1 MTDRNAIE
9 IRLLGLED
17 GAALA
22 RLAELDTADP
32 PPTPVLG
39 GILDGRLVAAH
50 SLATGESIADPFL
63 PTADVRALLAS
74 RAHKLPHHR
83 GRGLLSRLGRR
94 LRGESAA
101 QPREPSVR
109 APFIPGSE
117 YLLPRGKG
125 F

>member
-1 MTDRNAIE
+1 MADRDAIE
-9 IRLLGLED
+9 IRMLGAGD

-32 PPTPVLG
+32 PIAPVLG

-50 SLATGESIADPFL
+50 SLASIADPFL
-63 PTADVRALLAS
+63 PTAEIRFLLANKA
-74 RAHKLPHHR
+74 RQVPR
-83 GRGLLSRLGRR
+83 GRGRGPLSRLRGWMGR
-94 LRGESAA
+94 GIAP
-101 QPREPSVR
+101 QPDEASGR
-109 APFIPGSE
+109 APFVPGSE